1 MLVHLNGREID
12 LRRALPLTLR
22 DWKALEKQGININ
35 TLSATPHVADVVAL
49 VTYTLQKAD
58 PTTTADEVEG
68 LTFEDDAV
76 TTVLQG
82 VRAGKAFL
90 TSPSS
95 TPSTSSPAPT
105 DGPSTT

>member
-22 DWKALEKQGININ
+22 DWKALEKQGIDLNAIN
-35 TLSATPHVADVVAL
+35 TKPRVADVVTL
-49 VTYTLQKAD
+49 VTYALQKAD
-58 PTTTADEVEG
+58 PATTADEVEG

-76 TTVLQG
+76 TTVLEG
-82 VRAGKAFL
+82 VRAGKAFS